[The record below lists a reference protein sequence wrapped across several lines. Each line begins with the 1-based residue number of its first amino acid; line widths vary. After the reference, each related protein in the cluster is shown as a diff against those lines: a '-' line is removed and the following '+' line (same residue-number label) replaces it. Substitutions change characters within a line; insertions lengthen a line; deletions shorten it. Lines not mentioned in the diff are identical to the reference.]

1 MSSGSNSAE
10 IYRFGVFE
18 VLPRAGELQ
27 KSGVRVKLQEQ
38 PFQLLV
44 FLLENAGE
52 IVSRESV
59 RQRLWQGNT
68 FVDFDASLSVAV
80 GKLREALGDSADNPR
95 FIETVPRR
103 GYRFIAPVTVV
114 EKTLASQSVAAPT
127 VMTQHP
133 SSQPQS
139 VSQSEQLNSDRS
151 VSAFRQKRGHP
162 TQGFGPRRRGV
173 GRRDCRVAFV
183 WQETRDRRQDNA
195 RRCRP
200 SRTRAPLH
208 RGAWL
213 PKPARSSR

>member
-1 MSSGSNSAE
+1 MSAGSNSVE

-18 VLPRAGELQ
+18 VLPRVGELQ
-27 KSGVRVKLQEQ
+27 KSGVRAKLQEQ

-103 GYRFIAPVTVV
+103 GYRFIAPVKAI
-114 EKTLASQSVAAPT
+114 EK
-127 VMTQHP
+127 P
-133 SSQPQS
+133 S
-139 VSQSEQLNSDRS
+139 
-151 VSAFRQKRGHP
+151 
-162 TQGFGPRRRGV
+162 
-173 GRRDCRVAFV
+173 
-183 WQETRDRRQDNA
+183 
-195 RRCRP
+195 
-200 SRTRAPLH
+200 
-208 RGAWL
+208 
-213 PKPARSSR
+213 

>member
-10 IYRFGVFE
+10 VYRFGVFE

-27 KSGVRVKLQEQ
+27 KNGVRVKLQEQ

-80 GKLREALGDSADNPR
+80 GKLREALGDSADSPR

-103 GYRFIAPVTVV
+103 GYRFIAPVKSV
-114 EKTLASQSVAAPT
+114 EK
-127 VMTQHP
+127 P
-133 SSQPQS
+133 SSQ
-139 VSQSEQLNSDRS
+139 SQ
-151 VSAFRQKRGHP
+151 P
-162 TQGFGPRRRGV
+162 
-173 GRRDCRVAFV
+173 VAQIPV
-183 WQETRDRRQDNA
+183 VTAE
-195 RRCRP
+195 P
-200 SRTRAPLH
+200 SNQQ
-208 RGAWL
+208 
-213 PKPARSSR
+213 PA